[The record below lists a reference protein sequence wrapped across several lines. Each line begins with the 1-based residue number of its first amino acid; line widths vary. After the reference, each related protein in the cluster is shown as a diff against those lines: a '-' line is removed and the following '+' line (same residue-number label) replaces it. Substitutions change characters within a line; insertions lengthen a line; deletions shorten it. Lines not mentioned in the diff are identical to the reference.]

1 MKGKITVQKIVIL
14 GVLLAL
20 YLVLNEVSKM
30 ISLPFGNN
38 LRIGL
43 TFLPVVC
50 AAIFFGPI
58 EAAIVG
64 GLGDMLGAF
73 LFPTGPFFPGFTLTA
88 VLTGLVHGFFLKK
101 KVTIP
106 RLLLSFGI
114 VQFLL
119 GMLLNTLWL
128 SILYGK
134 GFLVF
139 LPGRA
144 IQAALSFAVECVL
157 TYILNLILFQRLKK
171 MITQPS
177 KGDADL

>member
-1 MKGKITVQKIVIL
+1 MKGKITVQKIVVL

-30 ISLPFGNN
+30 LSLPLGSN

-50 AAIFFGPI
+50 AAILFGPI

-88 VLTGLVHGFFLKK
+88 VLTGLIHGFFLRK

-114 VQFLL
+114 VQFVC

-134 GFLVF
+134 AFLIY

-144 IQAALSFAVECVL
+144 TQAAVSFVVECVL
-157 TYILNLILFQRLKK
+157 TYILNLVLFQRLKK
-171 MITQPS
+171 MVHKPNHNS
-177 KGDADL
+177 